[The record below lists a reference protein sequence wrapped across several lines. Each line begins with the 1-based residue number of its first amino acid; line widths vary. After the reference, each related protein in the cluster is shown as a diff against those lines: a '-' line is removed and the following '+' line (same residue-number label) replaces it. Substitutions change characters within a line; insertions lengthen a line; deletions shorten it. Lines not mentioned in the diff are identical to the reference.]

1 MINEPM
7 MTRRRALAA
16 VGILL
21 TRPAAGWAQI
31 APAIRRVAWF
41 GLGPLDAPSPYLEA
55 LRAELRDL
63 GWNESRNLAISRF
76 TSTRAPEDFEA
87 VVREIVAARPEV
99 VVAQEFAA
107 LAMLRNQ
114 ATLPIVFG
122 FSGDPVEAKLV
133 KSFAHPGTNYTG
145 MSYLASELVGKRIE
159 FLKDAL
165 PHLRRLAILARPQH
179 PGEHRERAASE
190 EAAQRLGI
198 TLAYFPI
205 REVAEIDKAF
215 PTMRQ
220 ERCDAVVIFPDYTMF
235 VNRDRLARL
244 AIEARLPAISGWA
257 SFAESGLLL
266 NYGPNLRNLYRDLA
280 HYVNR
285 ILRGARPEDLPVE
298 LPRTVELVVNV
309 RTART
314 LGVKIPPSILVRAD
328 QVIE

>member
-1 MINEPM
+1 M
-7 MTRRRALAA
+7 MSRRRALTA
-16 VGILL
+16 VGFLL
-21 TRPAAGWAQI
+21 TGPTVVWAQT
-31 APAIRRVAWF
+31 APAVRRVAWF

-63 GWNESRNLAISRF
+63 GWSEGRNLVISRF
-76 TSTRAPEDFEA
+76 TSIRAPEDFEA

-107 LAMLRNQ
+107 LAMLRSK
-114 ATLPIVFG
+114 ATLPVVFG

-133 KSFAHPGTNYTG
+133 QSFARPGTNYTG
-145 MSYLASELVGKRIE
+145 VSYLASALVGKRIE

-165 PHLRRLAILARPQH
+165 PHLRRIAILARPQH

-190 EAAQRLGI
+190 EAAQKLGI
-198 TLAYFPI
+198 TVAYFPI

-215 PTMRQ
+215 AAMRQ
-220 ERCDAVVIFPDYTMF
+220 ERCDAVVIFPDYTLF
-235 VNRDRLARL
+235 LNRDRLARL
-244 AIEARLPAISGWA
+244 AIEAKLPAISGWA

-266 NYGPNLRNLYRDLA
+266 NYGPNLRDIYRDLA
-280 HYVNR
+280 RYVNR

-309 RTART
+309 RTARA
-314 LGVKIPPSILVRAD
+314 LGIEIPPLILLRAD